1 MHFVPPSC
9 REDQVSP
16 VVQLTCYYAKS
27 YWDGPLED
35 PFQEVQI
42 NYLLACFYTNG
53 TNLSSFPR
61 FHGIIHLLL

>member
-16 VVQLTCYYAKS
+16 VVQLTCYYTKS

-42 NYLLACFYTNG
+42 NSLLACLFEFMQYV
-53 TNLSSFPR
+53 F
-61 FHGIIHLLL
+61 